1 MKTNGSL
8 RARATWC
15 FAVTLLLGVWGTGRA
30 LFGQSEKK
38 VEPKPAAE
46 VKIAAAAAEKPRP
59 AGKRGVATTDPIEIL
74 RQGGAVMYPLLACS
88 VVGLA
93 LFFERLVSLRRSR
106 VIPKPFVQRFLHQVR
121 DGNLDR
127 QRALELCQE
136 NRSPVA
142 AVFAGALRKWG
153 RPSVE
158 VEQGIIDAGERVTNG
173 LRKYLRVFSALTVV
187 APLLGL
193 LGTVIGMIETFN
205 VVAETSVSRGSPA
218 VGGGYQPGPVEHRV
232 RTHRRHSRA
241 VLRLLFRRARG
252 PVDHRYGLPRAG
264 TGQPDLRRG
273 TAEPKRNRHDQA
285 PSPGSGDGSR
295 RLSIVAFRSAKV
307 APLSLAR
314 KATMRHLLICRS

>member
-1 MKTNGSL
+1 
-8 RARATWC
+8 
-15 FAVTLLLGVWGTGRA
+15 
-30 LFGQSEKK
+30 
-38 VEPKPAAE
+38 
-46 VKIAAAAAEKPRP
+46 
-59 AGKRGVATTDPIEIL
+59 
-74 RQGGAVMYPLLACS
+74 MYPLLACS

-205 VVAETSVSRGSPA
+205 VVAETSVSRGDPQQLA
-218 VGGGYQPGPVEHRV
+218 AGI
-232 RTHRRHSRA
+232 SRA
-241 VLRLLFRRARG
+241 LLNTAFGLTVAIPAQCFYYFFVGRVDRLIIDMDSL
-252 PVDHRYGLPRAG
+252 
-264 TGQPDLRRG
+264 GQELV
-273 TAEPKRNRHDQA
+273 N
-285 PSPGSGDGSR
+285 
-295 RLSIVAFRSAKV
+295 
-307 APLSLAR
+307 
-314 KATMRHLLICRS
+314 LICAEELQNRNEIATTRPRRPVRATEADA